1 MFYPKLKIKD
11 QFINH
16 KEEEEEEKE
25 EEKRMPFLTGSSVTY
40 FHLKNLENALIA
52 EIKASWV
59 NLSK

>member
-1 MFYPKLKIKD
+1 MFYPKLNIKD

-16 KEEEEEEKE
+16 KEQEEEE

-40 FHLKNLENALIA
+40 FHLKNLENAPIA
-52 EIKASWV
+52 EITASLV

>member
-1 MFYPKLKIKD
+1 MFYPKLNIKD

-16 KEEEEEEKE
+16 KEQEEEEE

-40 FHLKNLENALIA
+40 FHLKNLENAPIA
-52 EIKASWV
+52 EITASLV